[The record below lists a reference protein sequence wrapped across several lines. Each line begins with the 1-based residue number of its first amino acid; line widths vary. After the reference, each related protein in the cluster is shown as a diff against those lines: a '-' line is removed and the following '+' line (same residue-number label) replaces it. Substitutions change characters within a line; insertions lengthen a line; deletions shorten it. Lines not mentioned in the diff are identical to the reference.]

1 MLSSSAKDILSMIIC
16 YRFTDTDTPLQYIC
30 YLLSAKKNISF
41 AIKKLNEL
49 LEDIQSSII
58 ISKAEGFIGDD
69 FHNLVVSG
77 RSNLTFNEMNK
88 QLKAIEDLADR
99 NRDVPKFSSRTLDID
114 ITLITDK
121 NQKILFESDEI
132 EKYEFVSKPLSELIN
147 F

>member
-1 MLSSSAKDILSMIIC
+1 MIFYLSIGSNIE
-16 YRFTDTDTPLQYIC
+16 PE
-30 YLLSAKKNISF
+30 KNISF

-49 LEDIQSSII
+49 LEDLIQSSII

-121 NQKILFESDEI
+121 NQEVVFESDEI
-132 EKYEFVSKPLSELIN
+132 EKYDFVSKPLSELIN
-147 F
+147 L

>member
-1 MLSSSAKDILSMIIC
+1 MIFYLSIGSNIE
-16 YRFTDTDTPLQYIC
+16 P
-30 YLLSAKKNISF
+30 KKNISF

-49 LEDIQSSII
+49 LEDLIQSSII
-58 ISKAEGFIGDD
+58 ISKAEGFIGDV

-121 NQKILFESDEI
+121 NQKIVFESDEI

-147 F
+147 L

>member
-1 MLSSSAKDILSMIIC
+1 MIFYLSIGSNIE
-16 YRFTDTDTPLQYIC
+16 PE
-30 YLLSAKKNISF
+30 KNISF

-49 LEDIQSSII
+49 LEDLIQSSII

-121 NQKILFESDEI
+121 NQKIVFESDEI
-132 EKYEFVSKPLSELIN
+132 EKYEFVSKPLSELSSL
-147 F
+147 

>member
-1 MLSSSAKDILSMIIC
+1 MIFYLSIGSNIE
-16 YRFTDTDTPLQYIC
+16 PE
-30 YLLSAKKNISF
+30 KNISF

-49 LEDIQSSII
+49 LEDLIQSSII

-121 NQKILFESDEI
+121 NQNIVFESDEI
-132 EKYEFVSKPLSELIN
+132 DKYDFVSKPLSELIN
-147 F
+147 L

>member
-1 MLSSSAKDILSMIIC
+1 MIFYLSIGSNIE
-16 YRFTDTDTPLQYIC
+16 PE
-30 YLLSAKKNISF
+30 KNISF

-49 LEDIQSSII
+49 LEDLIQSSII

-121 NQKILFESDEI
+121 NQKIILESDEI

-147 F
+147 L

>member
-1 MLSSSAKDILSMIIC
+1 MIFYLSIGSNIE
-16 YRFTDTDTPLQYIC
+16 PE
-30 YLLSAKKNISF
+30 KNISF

-49 LEDIQSSII
+49 LEDLIQSSII

-121 NQKILFESDEI
+121 NQKIVFESDEI
-132 EKYEFVSKPLSELIN
+132 EKYEFVSKPLSELIKL
-147 F
+147 

>member
-1 MLSSSAKDILSMIIC
+1 MIFYLSIGSNIE
-16 YRFTDTDTPLQYIC
+16 P
-30 YLLSAKKNISF
+30 KKNISF

-49 LEDIQSSII
+49 LEDLIQSSII

-121 NQKILFESDEI
+121 NQKIVFESDEI

-147 F
+147 L

>member
-1 MLSSSAKDILSMIIC
+1 MIFYLSIGSNIE
-16 YRFTDTDTPLQYIC
+16 PE
-30 YLLSAKKNISF
+30 KNISF

-49 LEDIQSSII
+49 LEDLIQSSII

-88 QLKAIEDLADR
+88 QLKAIEDLTDR

-121 NQKILFESDEI
+121 NQKIVFESDEI
-132 EKYEFVSKPLSELIN
+132 EKYEFVSKPLSELISL
-147 F
+147 

>member
-1 MLSSSAKDILSMIIC
+1 MIFYLSIGSNIE
-16 YRFTDTDTPLQYIC
+16 PE
-30 YLLSAKKNISF
+30 KNISF

-49 LEDIQSSII
+49 LEDLIQSSII

-121 NQKILFESDEI
+121 NQKIVFESDEI
-132 EKYEFVSKPLSELIN
+132 EKYDFVSKPLSELIKL
-147 F
+147 

>member
-1 MLSSSAKDILSMIIC
+1 MIFYLSIGSNIE
-16 YRFTDTDTPLQYIC
+16 PE
-30 YLLSAKKNISF
+30 KNISF
-41 AIKKLNEL
+41 ALKKLNEL
-49 LEDIQSSII
+49 LEDLIQSSII

-121 NQKILFESDEI
+121 NQKIVFESDEI

-147 F
+147 L

>member
-1 MLSSSAKDILSMIIC
+1 MIFYLSIGSNIE
-16 YRFTDTDTPLQYIC
+16 PE
-30 YLLSAKKNISF
+30 KNISF

-49 LEDIQSSII
+49 LEDLIQSSII

-121 NQKILFESDEI
+121 NQEIVFESDEI

-147 F
+147 L

>member
-1 MLSSSAKDILSMIIC
+1 MIFYLSIGSNIE
-16 YRFTDTDTPLQYIC
+16 P
-30 YLLSAKKNISF
+30 KKNISF

-49 LEDIQSSII
+49 LEDLIQSSII

-121 NQKILFESDEI
+121 NQKIVFESDEI

-147 F
+147 I

>member
-1 MLSSSAKDILSMIIC
+1 MIFYLSIGSNIE
-16 YRFTDTDTPLQYIC
+16 PE
-30 YLLSAKKNISF
+30 KNISF

-49 LEDIQSSII
+49 LEDLIQSSII

-114 ITLITDK
+114 ITLIADK
-121 NQKILFESDEI
+121 NQKIVFESDEI

-147 F
+147 L

>member
-1 MLSSSAKDILSMIIC
+1 MKKRNVYLSIGSNIGDKESNLNLAIEQIEESMGRIV
-16 YRFTDTDTPLQYIC
+16 
-30 YLLSAKKNISF
+30 KISNF
-41 AIKKLNEL
+41 YSNP
-49 LEDIQSSII
+49 
-58 ISKAEGFIGDD
+58 AEGFIGDD

-121 NQKILFESDEI
+121 NQKIVFESDEI

-147 F
+147 L

>member
-1 MLSSSAKDILSMIIC
+1 MIFYLSIGSNIE
-16 YRFTDTDTPLQYIC
+16 PE
-30 YLLSAKKNISF
+30 KNISF

-49 LEDIQSSII
+49 LEDLIQSSII

>member
-1 MLSSSAKDILSMIIC
+1 MIFYLSIGSNIE
-16 YRFTDTDTPLQYIC
+16 PE
-30 YLLSAKKNISF
+30 KNISF

-49 LEDIQSSII
+49 LEDLIQSSII

-121 NQKILFESDEI
+121 NKNIVFESDEI
-132 EKYEFVSKPLSELIN
+132 EKYDFVSKPLSELIN
-147 F
+147 L

>member
-1 MLSSSAKDILSMIIC
+1 MIFYLSIGSNIE
-16 YRFTDTDTPLQYIC
+16 PE
-30 YLLSAKKNISF
+30 KNISF

-49 LEDIQSSII
+49 LEDLIQSSII

-121 NQKILFESDEI
+121 NQKIVLESEEI

-147 F
+147 L

>member
-1 MLSSSAKDILSMIIC
+1 MIFYLSIGSNIE
-16 YRFTDTDTPLQYIC
+16 PE
-30 YLLSAKKNISF
+30 KNISF

-49 LEDIQSSII
+49 LEDLIQSSII

-121 NQKILFESDEI
+121 NQKIVFESDEI
-132 EKYEFVSKPLSELIN
+132 EKYDFVSKPLSELIN
-147 F
+147 L

>member
-1 MLSSSAKDILSMIIC
+1 MIFYLSIGSNIE
-16 YRFTDTDTPLQYIC
+16 PE
-30 YLLSAKKNISF
+30 KNISF

-49 LEDIQSSII
+49 LEDLIQSSII

-121 NQKILFESDEI
+121 NQKIVFESDEI
-132 EKYEFVSKPLSELIN
+132 EKYEFCL
-147 F
+147 

>member
-1 MLSSSAKDILSMIIC
+1 MIFYLSIGSNIE
-16 YRFTDTDTPLQYIC
+16 PE
-30 YLLSAKKNISF
+30 KNMSF

-49 LEDIQSSII
+49 LEDLIQSSII

-121 NQKILFESDEI
+121 NQKIVFESDEI

-147 F
+147 L

>member
-1 MLSSSAKDILSMIIC
+1 MIFYLSIGSNIE
-16 YRFTDTDTPLQYIC
+16 PE
-30 YLLSAKKNISF
+30 KNISF

-49 LEDIQSSII
+49 LEDLIQSSII

-77 RSNLTFNEMNK
+77 RSNLPFNEMNK

-121 NQKILFESDEI
+121 NQNIVFESDEI
-132 EKYEFVSKPLSELIN
+132 EKYDFVSKPLSELIN
-147 F
+147 L

>member
-1 MLSSSAKDILSMIIC
+1 MIFYLSIGSNIE
-16 YRFTDTDTPLQYIC
+16 PE
-30 YLLSAKKNISF
+30 KNISF

-49 LEDIQSSII
+49 LEDLIQSSII

-121 NQKILFESDEI
+121 NQNTVFESDEI
-132 EKYEFVSKPLSELIN
+132 EKYDFVSKPLSELIN
-147 F
+147 L

>member
-1 MLSSSAKDILSMIIC
+1 MIFYLSIGSNIE
-16 YRFTDTDTPLQYIC
+16 PE
-30 YLLSAKKNISF
+30 KNISF

-49 LEDIQSSII
+49 LEDLIQSSII

-77 RSNLTFNEMNK
+77 RSNLTLNEMNK
-88 QLKAIEDLADR
+88 LLKAIEDLADR

-121 NQKILFESDEI
+121 NQNIVFESDEI
-132 EKYEFVSKPLSELIN
+132 EKYDFVSKPLSELIN
-147 F
+147 L

>member
-1 MLSSSAKDILSMIIC
+1 MIFYLSIGSNIE
-16 YRFTDTDTPLQYIC
+16 PE
-30 YLLSAKKNISF
+30 KNISF

-49 LEDIQSSII
+49 LEDLIQSSII

-114 ITLITDK
+114 ITMITDK

-147 F
+147 L

>member
-1 MLSSSAKDILSMIIC
+1 MIFYLSIGSNIE
-16 YRFTDTDTPLQYIC
+16 PE
-30 YLLSAKKNISF
+30 KNISF

-49 LEDIQSSII
+49 LEDLIQSSII

-121 NQKILFESDEI
+121 NQKIVFESDEI
-132 EKYEFVSKPLSELIN
+132 EKYDFVSKPLSELIN
-147 F
+147 I

>member
-1 MLSSSAKDILSMIIC
+1 MIFYLSIGSNIE
-16 YRFTDTDTPLQYIC
+16 PE
-30 YLLSAKKNISF
+30 KNISF
-41 AIKKLNEL
+41 AIQKLNEL
-49 LEDIQSSII
+49 LEDLIQSSII

-77 RSNLTFNEMNK
+77 TSNLTYNEMNK

-121 NQKILFESDEI
+121 NQEVVFESDEI

-147 F
+147 L

>member
-1 MLSSSAKDILSMIIC
+1 MIFYLSIGSNIE
-16 YRFTDTDTPLQYIC
+16 PE
-30 YLLSAKKNISF
+30 KNISF

-49 LEDIQSSII
+49 LEDLIQSSII

-121 NQKILFESDEI
+121 NQKIVFESDEI
-132 EKYEFVSKPLSELIN
+132 EKYEFVSKPLSELN
-147 F
+147 NL

>member
-1 MLSSSAKDILSMIIC
+1 MIFYLSIGSNIE
-16 YRFTDTDTPLQYIC
+16 PE
-30 YLLSAKKNISF
+30 KNISF

-49 LEDIQSSII
+49 LEDLIQSSII

-77 RSNLTFNEMNK
+77 RSNLTFYEMNK

-121 NQKILFESDEI
+121 NQKIVFESDEI
-132 EKYEFVSKPLSELIN
+132 EKYEFVSKPLSVLIN
-147 F
+147 L

>member
-1 MLSSSAKDILSMIIC
+1 MIFYLSIGSNIE
-16 YRFTDTDTPLQYIC
+16 PE
-30 YLLSAKKNISF
+30 KNISF

-49 LEDIQSSII
+49 LEDLIQSSII

-121 NQKILFESDEI
+121 NPEVVFESDEI

-147 F
+147 L

>member
-1 MLSSSAKDILSMIIC
+1 MIFYLSIGSNIE
-16 YRFTDTDTPLQYIC
+16 PE
-30 YLLSAKKNISF
+30 KNISF

-49 LEDIQSSII
+49 LENLIQSSII

-114 ITLITDK
+114 ITLITDM
-121 NQKILFESDEI
+121 NQKIVFESDEI

-147 F
+147 L

>member
-1 MLSSSAKDILSMIIC
+1 MIFYLSIGSNIE
-16 YRFTDTDTPLQYIC
+16 PE
-30 YLLSAKKNISF
+30 KNISF

-49 LEDIQSSII
+49 LEDLIQSSII

-121 NQKILFESDEI
+121 NQNIVFESDEI
-132 EKYEFVSKPLSELIN
+132 EKYDFVSKPLSELIN
-147 F
+147 I

>member
-1 MLSSSAKDILSMIIC
+1 MIFYLSIGSNIE
-16 YRFTDTDTPLQYIC
+16 PE
-30 YLLSAKKNISF
+30 KNISF

-49 LEDIQSSII
+49 LEDLIQSSTI

-77 RSNLTFNEMNK
+77 RSNLTYNEMNR

>member
-1 MLSSSAKDILSMIIC
+1 MIFYLSIGSNIE
-16 YRFTDTDTPLQYIC
+16 P
-30 YLLSAKKNISF
+30 KKNISF

-49 LEDIQSSII
+49 LEDLIQSSII

-121 NQKILFESDEI
+121 NRKIVFESDEI

-147 F
+147 L

>member
-1 MLSSSAKDILSMIIC
+1 MSDNDFYLSIGSNIE
-16 YRFTDTDTPLQYIC
+16 PE
-30 YLLSAKKNISF
+30 KNISF

-49 LEDIQSSII
+49 LEDLIQSSII

-121 NQKILFESDEI
+121 NQKIVFESDEI

-147 F
+147 L

>member
-1 MLSSSAKDILSMIIC
+1 MIFYLSIGSNIE
-16 YRFTDTDTPLQYIC
+16 PE
-30 YLLSAKKNISF
+30 KNISF

-49 LEDIQSSII
+49 LEDLIQSSII

-121 NQKILFESDEI
+121 NQKIVFESDEI
-132 EKYEFVSKPLSELIN
+132 EKYEFVSKPLSELISL
-147 F
+147 